1 MENIETKA
9 KPPKRAIW
17 SGSIS
22 IGLVNVPVKLYP
34 MIYDKSFSF
43 RMLHKS
49 DGYPLRYTKVCSRE
63 GEEVEKNDII
73 KGYEVKRGEFV
84 MITDDELKTL
94 APETDKRIR
103 LDKFVPFLSIDP
115 IYLEKS
121 YILTPNK
128 SPEAYNLLLM
138 TLRNLGMAG
147 VGKFTLRSKEA
158 PILLHEYKGALLLT
172 TLRYSYEVVDPQDM
186 EEINNLKEPSEKELE
201 LAIRII
207 ENLSGEL
214 DITEY
219 RDTYSERVKEL
230 IEMKSKGE
238 VIFIEE
244 PKKEEVKDLM
254 AALQMTLKELEEK

>member
-1 MENIETKA
+1 M
-9 KPPKRAIW
+9 
-17 SGSIS
+17 
-22 IGLVNVPVKLYP
+22 
-34 MIYDKSFSF
+34 
-43 RMLHKS
+43 
-49 DGYPLRYTKVCSRE
+49 
-63 GEEVEKNDII
+63 

-84 MITDDELKTL
+84 MITDEELKNI

-103 LDKFVPFLSIDP
+103 LDKFVPFLSVDP

-138 TLRNLGMAG
+138 TLRKLGVAG
-147 VGKFTLRSKEA
+147 VGKFTLRTKET

-172 TLRYSYEVVDPQDM
+172 TLRYSYEVVDPQDI

-201 LAIRII
+201 LAAKII
-207 ENLSGEL
+207 ENLSGDL

-219 RDTYSERVKEL
+219 RDTYSDKVKEL
-230 IEMKSKGE
+230 IEMKMKGE
-238 VIFIEE
+238 VIAVEE

-254 AALQMTLKELEEK
+254 AALQQTLKQLEEK